1 MSIYEW
7 ASKGESWYGINSP
20 SWLRLMSSILLPL
33 TWKKTDLQILCFP
46 FMGNFTSSS
55 WGLVQMKTNGEAD
68 SSQVSGNCRGR
79 EDQQRKDQFSIIL
92 HRHSPAILHTE
103 CVKPH
108 DAQYH
113 CDETF
118 RERLCLYSR
127 RDVPNA
133 RCNTTCLTA
142 TQRVSLGVLPQNYM
156 TNDAAAND
164 VPFHHLRA
172 VKMRVNI

>member
-92 HRHSPAILHTE
+92 HRRSPAILHVLNLMMPSITVMKHSE
-103 CVKPH
+103 SVCVYIAGEMSPMP
-108 DAQYH
+108 
-113 CDETF
+113 
-118 RERLCLYSR
+118 
-127 RDVPNA
+127 DVIQQLIESHWVF
-133 RCNTTCLTA
+133 CSIITWLMTQLLMTCRFTIWEL
-142 TQRVSLGVLPQNYM
+142 
-156 TNDAAAND
+156 
-164 VPFHHLRA
+164 
-172 VKMRVNI
+172 